1 MVDGTKITDL
11 EEVPLRGSYLF
22 TAEDMF
28 TNEEEVIL
36 VRCDDDPGVEAW
48 VNNCPHESQRF
59 DRGEGAPMR
68 DGEIICPKH
77 GSLFDACTGECDN
90 GEAAGT
96 TLPDVEIAVEDG
108 AVYLTDDDYTYLH
121 AGPAEEDVGPGSTSH
136 LSF

>member
-1 MVDGTKITDL
+1 MVDGTEIATVTD
-11 EEVPLRGSYLF
+11 VPELGSYLF

-77 GSLFDACTGECDN
+77 GSLFDGCTGECDN

-96 TLPDVEIAVEDG
+96 TLPSVEIAVEDG
-108 AVYLTDDDYTYLH
+108 VVYLTDDDYTFLH
-121 AGPAEEDVGPGSTSH
+121 EGGREDEEGPGSTSH

>member
-1 MVDGTKITDL
+1 MVDGTEIASLDD
-11 EEVPLRGSYLF
+11 VPELGSYLF

-59 DRGEGAPMR
+59 DRGDGAAMR

-77 GSLFDACTGECDN
+77 GSLFDSCTGECDN

-96 TLPDVEIAVEDG
+96 TLPTVEIVVDSG
-108 AVYLTDDDYTYLH
+108 TVYLTDDDYTYLH
-121 AGPAEEDVGPGSTSH
+121 EGPIDSDEGPGSTSH